1 MLHGTLHEMVIETD
15 AAAGEWISITDA
27 AARLSAAGD
36 RIDRSTL
43 SRYLKQHSEALPTRE
58 EGKSH
63 LVEYGA
69 LVAHRGENIRLR
81 NIPPVAGLAPGLSSS
96 KGRPVSRFAG
106 SQSDGQARKAQAD
119 AEMREMDLAQRRGE
133 LTPTA
138 EVDKAGRDA
147 IALMQSAFDR
157 AIESE
162 AASLSVKYGWDERV
176 ARIAL
181 KAFVRAGLDDFN
193 REIRERLDQRERER
207 AAGGTGPFDQVSLQ

>member
-15 AAAGEWISITDA
+15 AAGEWISITDA

-81 NIPPVAGLAPGLSSS
+81 NIPPVAGLAPGLGNP

-147 IALMQSAFDR
+147 IALMQSAFER
-157 AIESE
+157 AIDSE

-181 KAFVRAGLDDFN
+181 KAFVRVGLDDFN

-207 AAGGTGPFDQVSLQ
+207 ATGGTAPFDQASLQ

>member
-1 MLHGTLHEMVIETD
+1 MVIETD
-15 AAAGEWISITDA
+15 ADAGEWISITDA

-43 SRYLKQHSEALPTRE
+43 SRYLKQHAQALPTRE

-63 LVEYGA
+63 LVEFGV

-81 NIPPVAGLAPGLSSS
+81 AVPPVSGQAAGLGLKAMAP
-96 KGRPVSRFAG
+96 PSRFAG
-106 SQSDGQARKAQAD
+106 SQSDGFARKAQAD
-119 AEMREMDLAQRRGE
+119 AEMREMDLAKRRGE

-181 KAFVRAGLDDFN
+181 KGFVRVGLDDFN
-193 REIRERLDQRERER
+193 REIRERLDQHERER
-207 AAGGTGPFDQVSLQ
+207 AAGDTGPFDQAGLQ

>member
-1 MLHGTLHEMVIETD
+1 MVIETD

-81 NIPPVAGLAPGLSSS
+81 NIPPVAGLAPGLSSP

-147 IALMQSAFDR
+147 IALMQSAFER

-181 KAFVRAGLDDFN
+181 KAFVRVGLDDFN

-207 AAGGTGPFDQVSLQ
+207 ATGGTGPFDQASLQ

>member
-1 MLHGTLHEMVIETD
+1 MVIETD

>member
-1 MLHGTLHEMVIETD
+1 MVIETD

-81 NIPPVAGLAPGLSSS
+81 NIAPVAGLAPGLGSP

-207 AAGGTGPFDQVSLQ
+207 ATGGGTGPFDQASLQ

>member
-1 MLHGTLHEMVIETD
+1 MVIETD

-81 NIPPVAGLAPGLSSS
+81 NIPPVAGLAAGPGSP

-147 IALMQSAFDR
+147 IALMQSAFER
-157 AIESE
+157 AIDSE

-181 KAFVRAGLDDFN
+181 KAFVRVGLDDFN

-207 AAGGTGPFDQVSLQ
+207 ATGGTAPFDQASLQ